1 MTSTKPL
8 SQLPFAVD
16 NKFKLYLRGV
26 LLLPQK
32 KKRVFRPLFLLLRLA
47 FNFILYLFHHG
58 AMYGTA
64 FETLKAS
71 SKNDVSTRNNQEPG
85 TNTNGAVP
93 YTRRRSKLTSEEYF
107 PVGLSV
113 IGNRDREKK
122 RKEKK
127 KESPRYAEL
136 ARLRST
142 ALDVLYTVCSLRPLR
157 SLR

>member
-47 FNFILYLFHHG
+47 FNFIFYLFHHG

-71 SKNDVSTRNNQEPG
+71 SKNDVSTRNNQEQTQTVLFPIL
-85 TNTNGAVP
+85 VED
-93 YTRRRSKLTSEEYF
+93 RSLQARSISRL
-107 PVGLSV
+107 GCRLSG
-113 IGNRDREKK
+113 IEIEKRKGKK
-122 RKEKK
+122 RKRKVRVTL
-127 KESPRYAEL
+127 SWRG
-136 ARLRST
+136 SV
-142 ALDVLYTVCSLRPLR
+142 VLY
-157 SLR
+157 

>member
-64 FETLKAS
+64 FDRGSLPFEQ
-71 SKNDVSTRNNQEPG
+71 RE
-85 TNTNGAVP
+85 
-93 YTRRRSKLTSEEYF
+93 
-107 PVGLSV
+107 V
-113 IGNRDREKK
+113 IEFLV
-122 RKEKK
+122 
-127 KESPRYAEL
+127 A
-136 ARLRST
+136 
-142 ALDVLYTVCSLRPLR
+142 
-157 SLR
+157 

>member
-1 MTSTKPL
+1 MC
-8 SQLPFAVD
+8 
-16 NKFKLYLRGV
+16 
-26 LLLPQK
+26 
-32 KKRVFRPLFLLLRLA
+32 
-47 FNFILYLFHHG
+47 
-58 AMYGTA
+58 GTA

-93 YTRRRSKLTSEEYF
+93 YTRRRSKLTSEGYF

-142 ALDVLYTVCSLRPLR
+142 VLDLLYTVCSLRPLR